1 MAEYF
6 IIWRKDKDG
15 STTQVAT
22 CRTSNEALAFRGL
35 HSAQNPDSFF
45 TITRGFH
52 HA

>member
-15 STTQVAT
+15 STHQVAT
-22 CRTSNEALAFRGL
+22 CRTSKEALAFRGL
-35 HSAQNPDSFF
+35 SSAENPESFF